1 MTDMAVTHIDSYPY
15 RFGED
20 GRPLYLLL
28 RRQMKKRYGHLWQG
42 VAGQIE
48 EGETAVQ
55 TLLREIGEETGLCP
69 KRVFV
74 ADHVTSFYQ
83 SYNDRINSVPV
94 FGVEVDSA
102 KVRLSEEHED
112 YQWLPFEKAVKVLT
126 WNEQKKALSVVNSM
140 LMSNDDR
147 IDWSEVEIG

>member
-15 RFGED
+15 RFGKD
-20 GRPLYLLL
+20 GCPIFLLL

-42 VAGQIE
+42 VAGKIE
-48 EGETAVQ
+48 EGETAMQ
-55 TLLREIGEETGLCP
+55 TLLREIEEETGLRP

-94 FGVEVDSA
+94 FGLEVDSA
-102 KVRLSEEHED
+102 EVRLSEEHVD
-112 YQWLPFEKAVKVLT
+112 YQWLQFEKAVKILT
-126 WNEQKKALSVVNSM
+126 WNEQKKALSVINGM
-140 LMSNDDR
+140 LMFDDGR

>member
-1 MTDMAVTHIDSYPY
+1 M
-15 RFGED
+15 
-20 GRPLYLLL
+20 
-28 RRQMKKRYGHLWQG
+28 
-42 VAGQIE
+42 
-48 EGETAVQ
+48 Q
-55 TLLREIGEETGLCP
+55 TLLREIGEETGLWP

-102 KVRLSEEHED
+102 KVHLSEEHED
-112 YQWLPFEKAVKVLT
+112 YQWLPFKKAVKILT

-140 LMSNDDR
+140 LMSDDGR

>member
-1 MTDMAVTHIDSYPY
+1 M
-15 RFGED
+15 
-20 GRPLYLLL
+20 
-28 RRQMKKRYGHLWQG
+28 
-42 VAGQIE
+42 
-48 EGETAVQ
+48 Q
-55 TLLREIGEETGLCP
+55 TLLREIEEETGLRP

-102 KVRLSEEHED
+102 EVRLSEEHVD
-112 YQWLPFEKAVKVLT
+112 YQWLHFEEAVKILT
-126 WNEQKKALSVVNSM
+126 WNEQKKALSVINGM
-140 LMSNDDR
+140 LMFDDGR

>member
-15 RFGED
+15 RFGKD
-20 GRPLYLLL
+20 GCPIFLLL

-42 VAGQIE
+42 VAGKIE
-48 EGETAVQ
+48 EGETAMQ
-55 TLLREIGEETGLCP
+55 TLLREIEEETGLRP

-102 KVRLSEEHED
+102 EVSLSEEHVD
-112 YQWLPFEKAVKVLT
+112 YKWLQFEKAVKILT
-126 WNEQKKALSVVNSM
+126 WNEQKKALSVINGM
-140 LMSNDDR
+140 LMSDDGR